1 MYTRTQTRIHTH
13 TNTHTHT
20 HAHTCT
26 RTHAH
31 TRIRTHTRTHTCTHT
46 QTHTHTHLHQ
56 WPQCW
61 REKDDKRH
69 MFRLVASH
77 TPPRS
82 LFVMQN
88 VVSGITKSPCNRV
101 RVQHSQ
107 HTHHRK
113 DKHYVFEGNQQ
124 EWLLRHTEVKTR
136 PHVTIQHTLN

>member
-1 MYTRTQTRIHTH
+1 MYTRTQTRTHTH

-20 HAHTCT
+20 HNIHTRTHTHARTRTHVYT

-31 TRIRTHTRTHTCTHT
+31 THALTHAHI
-46 QTHTHTHLHQ
+46 HTHLHQ

-61 REKDDKRH
+61 REKDDKCH

-88 VVSGITKSPCNRV
+88 VVSGIIKSPCNRV
-101 RVQHSQ
+101 RLQHSQ
-107 HTHHRK
+107 HTHHRRTNIMFLK
-113 DKHYVFEGNQQ
+113 ETKKNDVYDT
-124 EWLLRHTEVKTR
+124 LR
-136 PHVTIQHTLN
+136 